1 MKNQIILI
9 FAILLAFCTPARA
22 QRYIKTFNS
31 ADDAW
36 RANLKDVNTN
46 LFIAYRTS
54 TNDGGGGQFW
64 YDPLATTT
72 TNLGTVWGNQY
83 GGRVF
88 RVWNGEPIP
97 ISWFGAIPTKDV
109 GGTLTPAGSF
119 DNAPKIN
126 AAINWART
134 PTYGPTD
141 VRASVFVPAGDWWIS
156 TPITNRYRVD
166 VLGLGCVFAD
176 NEFTSH
182 AVSSSGQVSGASR
195 IRLAD
200 AANCPMMV
208 WDLSDASQ
216 RYAFV
221 YTDDGLSLPTTLT
234 IASPSVITS
243 TNHGLTIGRRVGFTT
258 SGSLPTGIS
267 ASTIYYVASVPTAD
281 TLTISSTSGGS
292 AINTS
297 GTQSGTHLLVK
308 DPTSKY
314 VAGNTIRGINF
325 FGNSVNQTR
334 SDCHIIKIEYAWNIR
349 LDNCNFGNPNGY
361 AIFAYDC
368 NTLDIVDCYANGGR
382 VQNKGVF
389 LHSCADGFMSQ
400 CKFGGNSGPALWIAS
415 TSGWQQQYLGNFLY
429 NNFAGKFTV
438 SGISGDELTL
448 SATHD
453 FETGMPVELSA
464 ASGATLP
471 TLTRYPSVGLDS
483 HVFWAIKTASNKIKL
498 AYSYE
503 DSLGGTALAITG
515 GSGTYYAWHG
525 AAAGAYLSGGANN
538 NVLSGN
544 RCDQNQNYGIALNK
558 ATENVI
564 TGNLL
569 NLNGYD
575 SLTGLSES
583 TTSAGVYLRNGSANN
598 VVLGNSMMDW
608 GVYAQT
614 YGVWID
620 SNNGKNF
627 IGQNA
632 YKANPSQVNSLIS
645 STGNTTETPVIQ
657 QVTGATIYADAT
669 GSPITIARSD
679 NLNEWKFELSGVTN
693 IMRIKNSYAGNT
705 ALNIS
710 SPTTDVSLTLGST
723 GSPLPPR
730 NSLLYGELASTASGT
745 NVASGDFFVVTGTG
759 TGTNASG
766 GSFRVYTP
774 NTNLTSGTIVH
785 LTSEKFKVLPEGGI
799 AVRTLTAAPSYGLL
813 DGVIYPNSTDSLF
826 YGRLGSAWHTMSN
839 PNKTG
844 VSTISVDA
852 SATFTFSPLVS
863 RWFQL
868 LSAPITA
875 DRTVTLST
883 SFAQQGTEATFIRSA
898 ASTGAFNWS
907 IGGLINLTPGSW
919 CTVVYDGS
927 AWVLG
932 TFTTSGGTLTDGD
945 KGDITVGSSGS
956 SFTIDNAAVT
966 YAKMQNVSAAS
977 KLLGRGDSGSG
988 SPQEITIGSGLTMTG
1003 TTLSSSG
1010 GGGTGANP
1018 TASVGLSTVNGVAT
1032 TFLRSDGAP
1041 ALDVSIAPTWT
1052 GTHTFSKNGALSLP
1066 TFSVTGTPI
1075 TGGTATTTKPL
1086 ALIET
1091 TGATSTAWSTSGTM
1105 LGINAPSGFA
1115 GRMLDVHLNGISYM
1129 SLTSGGTFSVAGSVS
1144 SGGNVVGG
1152 AAQNLSWFGRS
1163 EMLSP
1168 SDGVILLQNA
1178 ANSDFTRLQLGG
1190 TSTSFPALGR
1200 SGTTL
1205 AVQLADGTAGGK
1217 LSVGTTQSKVGGT
1230 IDQKFTS
1237 TGTPASSTETDLHS
1251 FTTVAS
1257 SLGADGD
1264 GFTMTSGGTFAGNA
1278 SATSQLRVY
1287 FGGTQ
1292 IFASGALTAAA
1303 AGSWQIETMIIRD
1316 SSTSVRAITTLTTAN
1331 AITVPL
1337 VTQTDVTGL
1346 TLSNSNILKVTGQ
1359 GGGASPAV
1367 NDIIYKLGRIR
1378 FEPVY

>member
-1 MKNQIILI
+1 MLYSNYSK
-9 FAILLAFCTPARA
+9 
-22 QRYIKTFNS
+22 RY
-31 ADDAW
+31 
-36 RANLKDVNTN
+36 
-46 LFIAYRTS
+46 
-54 TNDGGGGQFW
+54 
-64 YDPLATTT
+64 
-72 TNLGTVWGNQY
+72 
-83 GGRVF
+83 
-88 RVWNGEPIP
+88 E
-97 ISWFGAIPTKDV
+97 
-109 GGTLTPAGSF
+109 
-119 DNAPKIN
+119 
-126 AAINWART
+126 
-134 PTYGPTD
+134 
-141 VRASVFVPAGDWWIS
+141 
-156 TPITNRYRVD
+156 
-166 VLGLGCVFAD
+166 
-176 NEFTSH
+176 
-182 AVSSSGQVSGASR
+182 VSSIVGDEITFTEDHAYENGSPVE
-195 IRLAD
+195 
-200 AANCPMMV
+200 
-208 WDLSDASQ
+208 
-216 RYAFV
+216 FV
-221 YTDDGLSLPTTLT
+221 VD
-234 IASPSVITS
+234 
-243 TNHGLTIGRRVGFTT
+243 
-258 SGSLPTGIS
+258 SGS
-267 ASTIYYVASVPTAD
+267 
-281 TLTISSTSGGS
+281 
-292 AINTS
+292 
-297 GTQSGTHLLVK
+297 
-308 DPTSKY
+308 
-314 VAGNTIRGINF
+314 
-325 FGNSVNQTR
+325 
-334 SDCHIIKIEYAWNIR
+334 
-349 LDNCNFGNPNGY
+349 
-361 AIFAYDC
+361 
-368 NTLDIVDCYANGGR
+368 
-382 VQNKGVF
+382 
-389 LHSCADGFMSQ
+389 
-400 CKFGGNSGPALWIAS
+400 
-415 TSGWQQQYLGNFLY
+415 
-429 NNFAGKFTV
+429 
-438 SGISGDELTL
+438 
-448 SATHD
+448 
-453 FETGMPVELSA
+453 
-464 ASGATLP
+464 TLP
-471 TLTRYPSVGLDS
+471 TACTDTINM
-483 HVFWAIKTASNKIKL
+483 WAIKTGARTIKVTL
-498 AYSYE
+498 QHDDAVAGTKAR
-503 DSLGGTALAITG
+503 SLSSGAG
-515 GSGTYYAWHG
+515 GSGTLYVWHG
-525 AAAGAYLSGGANN
+525 SGSGAYLSSGAHDNTF
-538 NVLSGN
+538 VGN
-544 RCDQNQNYGIALNK
+544 RCEQNSSHGIHLNNAYG
-558 ATENVI
+558 NVFN
-564 TGNLL
+564 GNLL
-569 NLNGYD
+569 NVNQFDPYNNVPLATPYA
-575 SLTGLSES
+575 
-583 TTSAGVYLRNGSANN
+583 AGIYLRNGSKENGIF
-598 VVLGNSMMDW
+598 GNQMSDW
-608 GVYAQT
+608 TPTYPQK

-620 SNNGKNF
+620 DNCGRNYL
-627 IGQNA
+627 GQNTYFHRSLMTDTMVSSVGNSTQIA
-632 YKANPSQVNSLIS
+632 VVNEL
-645 STGNTTETPVIQ
+645 
-657 QVTGATIYADAT
+657 TGATLTSDAT
-669 GSPITIARSD
+669 ASPLKLVRTDI
-679 NLNEWKFELSGVTN
+679 NKQWEFQLSTDVLRLINSTAGVTG
-693 IMRIKNSYAGNT
+693 IDLNSTSSSTTLTVGRNGYAGPVRASLIQGDQPNNT
-705 ALNIS
+705 ASADSAGADFYVIASN
-710 SPTTDVSLTLGST
+710 GT
-723 GSPLPPR
+723 GS
-730 NSLLYGELASTASGT
+730 STTGGAIRFYTPAVGASGT
-745 NVASGDFFVVTGTG
+745 TPQTATERVNIPRD
-759 TGTNASG
+759 G
-766 GSFRVYTP
+766 GLIIRTK
-774 NTNLTSGTIVH
+774 TS
-785 LTSEKFKVLPEGGI
+785 
-799 AVRTLTAAPSYGLL
+799 APVNGLN
-813 DGVIYPNSTDSLF
+813 DGHIYPNSSNSFF
-826 YGRLGSAWHTMSN
+826 YGRLGSAWHTMST
-839 PNKTG
+839 PNILG
-844 VSTISVDA
+844 LSTVVNDA
-852 SATFTFSPLVS
+852 NATFTFFPLIN
-863 RWFQL
+863 RWNQL
-868 LSAPITA
+868 LNVPITA

-1086 ALIET
+1086 TLIET
-1091 TGATSTAWSTSGTM
+1091 AGATSTAWSTSGTM

-1129 SLTSGGTFSVAGSVS
+1129 SLTSGGTFSVAGPVS

-1205 AVQLADGTAGGK
+1205 AVQFADGTAGGK